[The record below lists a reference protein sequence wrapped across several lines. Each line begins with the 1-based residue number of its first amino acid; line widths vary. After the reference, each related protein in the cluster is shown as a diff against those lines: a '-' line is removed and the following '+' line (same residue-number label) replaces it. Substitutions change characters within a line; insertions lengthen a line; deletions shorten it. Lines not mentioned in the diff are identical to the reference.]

1 MYICINKYP
10 RIYNFEKKKTMI
22 IWFYDLKQTRRKKK
36 VSVSPKRNTGQIII
50 PPDLRPKIR
59 NIYIYLFPKVERSAY
74 QTYTT
79 PRKSRKTTPL
89 HPAYPDRVK
98 IIR

>member
-10 RIYNFEKKKTMI
+10 RIYNFEKKKDYNNLILRLETNS
-22 IWFYDLKQTRRKKK
+22 KKEK
-36 VSVSPKRNTGQIII
+36 SLCFKRNTGQIII
-50 PPDLRPKIR
+50 PPNLRPKIR